1 LTGYQLYGFVDAG
14 TAWND
19 GYRPADG
26 FALTSAGG
34 GVRLFLGGDL
44 QADIG
49 VAVPLSYRAW
59 DNPARNARLLFSL
72 TNAFRLCPER
82 AATRCL

>member
-1 LTGYQLYGFVDAG
+1 MVSSTAG

-19 GYRPADG
+19 GFRPADG
-26 FALTSAGG
+26 IALTSAGG

-49 VAVPLSYRAW
+49 VAVPLGYRAP
-59 DNPARNARLLFSL
+59 DNLVAPSAAVLFTLSNAL
-72 TNAFRLCPER
+72 RLCPER
-82 AATRCL
+82 AATRCLLACY